1 MALVLT
7 NHRSL
12 DDHFQLTLP
21 FAVYSIRVFI
31 EHSFGSLLGGVM
43 ANSTD
48 IAIVSGVRTP
58 MGRYCG
64 KLRDFSAMELGAVA
78 AEAALERARVDPK
91 EIDHVVFGN
100 AQQTSG
106 DALYGARHVG
116 LRAGVPIEVP
126 ALTVNRLCGSGMQ
139 SLVSAAQMI
148 QLGESSIALAGGME
162 SMSQAPHVI
171 RGMRW
176 GVGLGEGK
184 LEDSLMVALF
194 DSYCGM
200 AMANTA
206 ELYAEQQGITRE
218 MQDCFALRSQQLA
231 DAAYK
236 AGRIQQELVPVPLK
250 NKRGEP
256 TGEMFS
262 EDDHRRPETTIE
274 GLQKLKPSFGKS
286 GTVTAGNASGIVDG
300 GAATVLMK
308 MDDAQKRGLKPL
320 GRIVSWGIAGV
331 DPKIMG
337 SGPVPATKLALK
349 KAGLKLDDIDLIEL
363 NEAFAAQ
370 CLAVEKELGLNRDK
384 VNVNG
389 GAIALG
395 HPLGATGT
403 RLVITLL
410 NELRRRGKRYGL
422 ATACIGGGQGIAMIV
437 EAAKN

>member
-1 MALVLT
+1 MSS
-7 NHRSL
+7 H
-12 DDHFQLTLP
+12 
-21 FAVYSIRVFI
+21 
-31 EHSFGSLLGGVM
+31 
-43 ANSTD
+43 TD

-64 KLRDFSAMELGAVA
+64 KLKDFTAMELGAVA
-78 AEAALERARVDPK
+78 AKGALERAQVNPR
-91 EIDHVVFGN
+91 EIDHVIMGN

-139 SLVSAAQMI
+139 SLVTAAQMI
-148 QLGESSIALAGGME
+148 QLGESSVALAGGME

-194 DSYCGM
+194 DSYCGL

-218 MQDCFALRSQQLA
+218 MQDCFALRSQQCA

-236 AGRIQQELVPVPLK
+236 AGRIQEELVPVPLK
-250 NKRGEP
+250 NKKGEP
-256 TGEMFS
+256 TGEMFT
-262 EDDHRRPETTIE
+262 EDDHRRAETTIE
-274 GLQKLKPSFGKS
+274 ALQKLKPSFGKNGS
-286 GTVTAGNASGIVDG
+286 VTAGNASGIVDG
-300 GAATVLMK
+300 GAATVMMK

-337 SGPVPATKLALK
+337 SGPVPATKLALNR
-349 KAGLKLDDIDLIEL
+349 AGLTLDDIDLIEL

-403 RLVITLL
+403 RLVVTLL
-410 NELRRRGKRYGL
+410 HELRRRGKKYGL

-437 EAAKN
+437 ESLNS